1 MSEPLYLAKS
11 EDGYPAL
18 LPQMANRHG
27 LITGATGTG
36 KTVTLQS
43 IAERLSFA
51 GVPVFRADVKGDLSG
66 MGAAGVVT
74 PKLEARLKDLGLEGF
89 APYANPVAFWDVFG
103 QGGIPVRAT
112 ISDMG
117 PLLLARLLN
126 LNDTQT
132 GVLQLVFKIAD
143 DQGLLL
149 LDLKDLR
156 AMVQHVG
163 EHAKEFTTEYGNVAP
178 ASIGAI
184 QRGLLTLEEQ
194 GGDIFFGEPMLDI
207 NDLMKVDE
215 NGRGVINILSAEK
228 LVQAPALYSTFLLW
242 LLAELFEQLPEAGD
256 LDKPKLVFFFD
267 EAHLLFTDAP
277 QALTDKVEQVVR
289 LIRSKGVGVFFVT
302 QNPLDVPEKILGQLG
317 NRVQHALRAFTP
329 RDQKAVQ
336 SAAQTMRANPK
347 FDAATVITELGVGEA
362 LVSLLDEKGRPN
374 VVDRS
379 MIFPPAS
386 RLGPLTADERRAL
399 IKASPFHAVY
409 DQTVDRESAYEI
421 LRGKPAAAGP
431 APGAIP
437 APPAGRATLDANDW
451 GNRAGQQAQ
460 PQPLPRPAPQ
470 PRQSAPAPQE
480 SSGGGIFGSLGEM
493 LGGTTGPRGGHR
505 EGVLE
510 AAAKSAAR
518 GMAGTVGRSVGQQIL
533 RGVLGSILGGR
544 R

>member
-36 KTVTLQS
+36 KTITLQS

-51 GVPVFRADVKGDLSG
+51 GVPVFMADVKGDLSG
-66 MGAAGVVT
+66 MGAAGN
-74 PKLEARLKDLGLEGF
+74 PSEKLLKRIAELGLEGF
-89 APYANPVAFWDVFG
+89 APYANSVAFWDVFG
-103 QGGIPVRAT
+103 QGGVPVRAT
-112 ISDMG
+112 VSDMG

-126 LNDTQT
+126 LNDTQG

-156 AMVQHVG
+156 AMIQYVG
-163 EHAKEFTTEYGNVAP
+163 DNAKNFTTEYGNVSS

-194 GGDIFFGEPMLDI
+194 GGDVFFGEPMLDI
-207 NDLMKVDE
+207 HDLMKVDE
-215 NGRGVINILSAEK
+215 NGRGVINVFAADQLINS
-228 LVQAPALYSTFLLW
+228 PALYSTFLLW
-242 LLAELFEQLPEAGD
+242 MLAELFEQLPEAGD

-267 EAHLLFTDAP
+267 EAHLLFSDAP

-289 LIRSKGVGVFFVT
+289 LIRSKGVGVYFVT

-336 SAAQTMRANPK
+336 AAAQTMRANPK

-362 LVSLLDEKGRPN
+362 LVSFLDEKGRPTI
-374 VVDRS
+374 VERGF
-379 MIFPPAS
+379 IFPPAS
-386 RLGPLTADERRAL
+386 RFGPLTAEERQA
-399 IKASPFHAVY
+399 IIQASPMLATY
-409 DQTVDRESAYEI
+409 GTTVDRESAYEL
-421 LRGKPAAAGP
+421 LRGKPAVAPA

-437 APPAGRATLDANDW
+437 APPAGKGGLDANDW
-451 GNRAGQQAQ
+451 GNHTNQ
-460 PQPLPRPAPQ
+460 PAPAPQ
-470 PRQSAPAPQE
+470 PRSSAPAPAPE
-480 SSGGGIFGSLGEM
+480 ASSGGGLFGAIGDL
-493 LGGTTGPRGGHR
+493 LGGTTGPRGGRR

-510 AAAKSAAR
+510 SAAKSAAR
-518 GMAGTVGRSVGQQIL
+518 GMAGTVGREVGKQIL

>member
-43 IAERLSFA
+43 MAERLSFA
-51 GVPVFRADVKGDLSG
+51 GVPVFMADVKGDLSG
-66 MGAAGVVT
+66 MGAAGN
-74 PKLEARLKDLGLEGF
+74 PSEKLLKRIADLGLDGF
-89 APYANPVAFWDVFG
+89 TPYANPVAFWDVFG
-103 QGGIPVRAT
+103 QGGVPVRAT
-112 ISDMG
+112 VSDMG

-126 LNDTQT
+126 LNDTQA

-163 EHAKEFTTEYGNVAP
+163 DNAKDFTTEYGNVAA

-194 GGDIFFGEPMLDI
+194 GGDLFFGEPMLNI
-207 NDLMKVDE
+207 NDLMQVDA
-215 NGRGVINILSAEK
+215 NGRGVINVFAADK
-228 LVQAPALYSTFLLW
+228 LINSPALYSTFLLW
-242 LLAELFEQLPEAGD
+242 MLAELFEQLPEAGD

-267 EAHLLFTDAP
+267 EAHLLFNDAP

-289 LIRSKGVGVFFVT
+289 LIRSKGVGVYFVT

-336 SAAQTMRANPK
+336 AAAETMRANPK
-347 FDAATVITELGVGEA
+347 FDAATAITELGVGEA
-362 LVSLLDEKGRPN
+362 LVSFLDEKGRPTI
-374 VVDRS
+374 VERAF
-379 MIFPPAS
+379 IFPPAS
-386 RLGPLTADERRAL
+386 RLGPLTPEERQA
-399 IKASPFHAVY
+399 IMQASPMLAAY
-409 DQTVDRESAYEI
+409 GQTIDRESAYEI
-421 LRGKPAAAGP
+421 LRGKPAMAAA

-437 APPAGRATLDANDW
+437 APPAGGNLNDSDW
-451 GNRAGQQAQ
+451 GNSANR
-460 PQPLPRPAPQ
+460 PQPRYESATQSRQPEPAPQ
-470 PRQSAPAPQE
+470 AE
-480 SSGGGIFGSLGEM
+480 SGGGL
-493 LGGTTGPRGGHR
+493 LGGLGSILMGSTGPRGGKR

-510 AAAKSAAR
+510 SAAKSAAR
-518 GMAGTVGRSVGQQIL
+518 GVAGTVGREIGKQIL